1 MAIMAKV
8 LLCLVPWLCSVA
20 TMDSPPVQVQRAMAV
35 VPKPERPCVHCPVP
49 GKTMKR
55 IVRVS
60 YVPEVLRTV
69 DEL

>member
-1 MAIMAKV
+1 MSIVAKV
-8 LLCLVPWLCSVA
+8 FLCLVPWLCSVA
-20 TMDSPPVQVQRAMAV
+20 KMDSPPVQVHRTIAEA
-35 VPKPERPCVHCPVP
+35 PKKRPCVHCPVP
-49 GKTMKR
+49 GRTMKR

>member
-1 MAIMAKV
+1 MSIVAKV
-8 LLCLVPWLCSVA
+8 FLCMVPWLCSVA
-20 TMDSPPVQVQRAMAV
+20 KMDSPPVQVHRALAAAS
-35 VPKPERPCVHCPVP
+35 KPERPCVHCSVP